1 MSATV
6 LIVEDHDGV
15 RRSLRDW
22 LQAEF
27 PQYRMIEAS
36 TSEEAV
42 TIAQATS
49 PRVVLMDTVPSQM
62 DGIEAVRQ
70 IKVSVPTAKVVV
82 LAIHDA
88 EACRLDAVAAGASA
102 YIPRQ
107 VMDAELI
114 PTLARLLTNEH
125 E

>member
-1 MSATV
+1 MCATV
-6 LIVEDHDGV
+6 PIVEDHDGV

-27 PQYRMIEAS
+27 PQCRMIEAS

-70 IKVSVPTAKVVV
+70 VKVSVPTAKVVV

-88 EACRLDAVAAGASA
+88 EAVGSMR
-102 YIPRQ
+102 
-107 VMDAELI
+107 
-114 PTLARLLTNEH
+114 
-125 E
+125 